1 MKQWFNIEPSLRLG
15 CLVGFLDTNTP
26 FSTCKSFIGMDPVG
40 EFLGHM
46 KLGVNAGGPPWRIA
60 KPVYAGPILSGQ
72 GRI

>member
-1 MKQWFNIEPSLRLG
+1 
-15 CLVGFLDTNTP
+15 
-26 FSTCKSFIGMDPVG
+26 MDPVG